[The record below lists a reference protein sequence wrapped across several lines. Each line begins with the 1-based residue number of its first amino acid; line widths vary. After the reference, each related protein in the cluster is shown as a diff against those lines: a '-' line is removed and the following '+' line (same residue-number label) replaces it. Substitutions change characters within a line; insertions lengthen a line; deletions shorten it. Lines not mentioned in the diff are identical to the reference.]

1 MIEFARN
8 TPPEVAN
15 WLRAQLGAMP
25 NDPILIAL
33 ATDERM
39 SGLWAELEKW
49 QPGALTFVQLAAHF
63 SGPAILSALQKPSEE
78 RDWLS
83 WPESPLGIAAEDFA
97 IRLECWPNAAT
108 ELWGEPIDALVG
120 RLRAFATAAFERAKA
135 KQSAYDYIA
144 EPRQGGRGSREQL
157 AFREALSAAM
167 QRHPLP
173 KEGQDR
179 IIATIASV
187 VFPEY
192 PVDTETIRRHRQRQR
207 RRQKRGAIIRAWDRL
222 KLSGDNSHQ

>member
-15 WLRAQLGAMP
+15 WLGAQLGAMP
-25 NDPILIAL
+25 NHPIFIAL

-39 SGLWAELEKW
+39 SVLWAELKKW
-49 QPGALTFVQLAAHF
+49 QPGALVFVHLAAHF
-63 SGPAILSALQKPSEE
+63 RAPTILSALQKPSEE
-78 RDWLS
+78 RVWLS
-83 WPESPLGIAAEDFA
+83 WPESPLGIEAEDFA

-108 ELWGEPIDALVG
+108 ELWGEPIDALVE

-135 KQSAYDYIA
+135 KQSAYDYVA

-167 QRHPLP
+167 QRLSKGYPLS
-173 KEGQDR
+173 KKRQDR
-179 IIATIASV
+179 VIATIASV

-192 PVDTETIRRHRQRQR
+192 PVDDETIRRHRQRQH
-207 RRQKRGAIIRAWDRL
+207 RRQEG
-222 KLSGDNSHQ
+222 GDN